1 MERLHAWT
9 LRRSPALRKSRAP
22 FLWTQTWG
30 GECRGRW
37 RAAARWAAHLS
48 VTLRVPPLLKERLWG
63 ASPEKKAP
71 LEGSCHG
78 VAMTERCYRTESF
91 PQSLGV
97 CKGR

>member
-30 GECRGRW
+30 GECRGRL

-48 VTLRVPPLLKERLWG
+48 VTLRVPPPLKERLWG
-63 ASPEKKAP
+63 ASPEGRLP
-71 LEGSCHG
+71 LRGAVSRRL
-78 VAMTERCYRTESF
+78 TERCYRTKGF
-91 PQSLGV
+91 PQGSGK
-97 CKGR
+97 CRGR